1 MEKLMILNGS
11 PRAPRSN
18 SKEYAAIFTGACS
31 LPTEIFAITPKNHLE
46 LCSRMEGFSQLLLVF
61 PLYADGI
68 PVPLLSFLKTLAA
81 HPPKKKPVISV
92 LINCG
97 FIEWQQNRLAVEMVK
112 LFCTQQ
118 GYVFGSALMI
128 GSGEAIL
135 KTPFRFLA
143 ERGIRKLAASIQRH
157 QYRTFHTTMPLPK
170 KLFIRASTNYWL
182 AMGEKKWCFQG
193 ADGNHEN
200 RIARKKGTVNA
211 VPFVI
216 LPARPGTVL
225 PASAGGI
232 FPEGL
237 QFSASSE
244 TCDAGRWPPDP
255 ASGQ

>member
-46 LCSRMEGFSQLLLVF
+46 LCSRMEEFSQLLLVF

-143 ERGIRKLAASIQRH
+143 ERGIRKLAASIQWH

-182 AMGEKKWCFQG
+182 AMGEKNGVSKEQM
-193 ADGNHEN
+193 
-200 RIARKKGTVNA
+200 
-211 VPFVI
+211 
-216 LPARPGTVL
+216 
-225 PASAGGI
+225 
-232 FPEGL
+232 
-237 QFSASSE
+237 E
-244 TCDAGRWPPDP
+244 TMKIE
-255 ASGQ
+255 